1 VSSASDVSAASGST
15 SAPAPNGTPELH
27 AFLEHLVVE
36 RGVSPRTVAAYGS
49 DLRAYLRW
57 AERAGVDPIRPDRRA
72 LRRYVADLTA
82 SGYARRTIARR
93 VSSLRAML
101 SFLVR
106 RGVIDQDP
114 SAVLAAPRL
123 PRRLPKVVETPTL
136 EALLAAPPRD
146 TPAGLRDR
154 AVLELLYASGLR
166 VAEASTLDIA
176 DVDMKRGLVT
186 VTGKGDKQR
195 IVPVHRTALVA
206 IAEWLDSGRPKLART
221 ASGEALFL
229 NRLGT
234 RLQPGA
240 TRRMMTRYLR
250 LLGEATSISPHALRH
265 TFATH
270 LLENGADLRTVQE
283 LLGHVA
289 LSTTQIYTH
298 VSIRRLQDVHGR
310 AHPRA

>member
-1 VSSASDVSAASGST
+1 VAPGPP
-15 SAPAPNGTPELH
+15 SAPGTAEVEV
-27 AFLEHLVVE
+27 FLTHLAVE
-36 RGVSPRTVAAYGS
+36 RGVSPRTVVAYGS

-57 AERAGVDPIRPDRRA
+57 CARIGIDPVRPDRRM
-72 LRRYVADLTA
+72 LRRYVADLTS

-93 VSSLRAML
+93 VSSLRAWL

-106 RGVIDQDP
+106 RGVTSQDA
-114 SAVLAAPRL
+114 SAALATPRL

-136 EALLAAPPRD
+136 EALLSAPPAD
-146 TPAGLRDR
+146 TPSGLRDR
-154 AVLELLYASGLR
+154 AILELLYASGLR
-166 VAEASTLDIA
+166 VAEVSTLDIG
-176 DVDMKRGLVT
+176 DVDTAAGLVT

-195 IVPVHRTALVA
+195 IVPAHHMALEAVRR
-206 IAEWLDSGRPKLART
+206 WLVSGRPELSRAT
-221 ASGEALFL
+221 AERALFL

-234 RLQPGA
+234 RMRPGA
-240 TRRMMTRYLR
+240 IRRMMTRHLER
-250 LLGEATSISPHALRH
+250 LGAATSISPHALRH

-298 VSIRRLQDVHGR
+298 VSIRRLQDVHGK